1 MRISLEHQIRA
12 LMEEAK
18 NTTERKKVENVGRPD
33 DDNKDPETSKL
44 AKQGQIKSKII
55 DEDNLGFESKA
66 SKNKPNETDK
76 KDAKEIKGGKTEVDL
91 DPKTDDKV
99 GDESDE
105 TDKSNKTRKKANK
118 EIGSKGAGDVKEE
131 VIDEA
136 QMSNGRKQALARK
149 TSHADTGSPTPNH
162 REFAARGLM
171 HHSMAKDMHVGKTGD
186 FYAHGTGDKK
196 YGTVTKN
203 NGKEVH
209 VKQTHDSY
217 AAGKVSKVH
226 KFKVA
231 SHIHEETLDE
241 KNWIAGAVKH
251 PGALHKQLHVP
262 AGEKIPA
269 GKLNAAAEKGGKLG
283 QRARLAKTL
292 KRIVKGK

>member
-1 MRISLEHQIRA
+1 MRISLEHQIRM
-12 LMEEAK
+12 LMEEPK
-18 NTTERKKVENVGRPD
+18 NTTERKKVENVGRPK
-33 DDNKDPETSKL
+33 DDNKDPESSKL
-44 AKQGQIKSKII
+44 AKQGEIKTKII
-55 DEDNLGFESKA
+55 EDNLGYESKA
-66 SKNKPNETDK
+66 SKNKPNEVDK
-76 KDAKEIKGGKTEVDL
+76 KDAKEIKGGKTEINL
-91 DPKTDDKV
+91 EPKTDDKV

-105 TDKSNKTRKKANK
+105 TDKSKKARNKVNK
-118 EIGSKGAGDVKEE
+118 EIGAKGAGDVKEE
-131 VIDEA
+131 AIDEA

-149 TSHADTGSPTPNH
+149 TSYRDTGAPTPNH

-231 SHIHEETLDE
+231 SHIHEEALDE

-262 AGEKIPA
+262 ADEKIPA

>member
-1 MRISLEHQIRA
+1 M
-12 LMEEAK
+12 LMEEPK
-18 NTTERKKVENVGRPD
+18 NTTERKKVENVGRPE
-33 DDNKDPETSKL
+33 DDNKNPESSKL
-44 AKQGQIKSKII
+44 AKQGEIKTKII
-55 DEDNLGFESKA
+55 DEDAVGYESKA
-66 SKNKPNETDK
+66 SKNKPNEVDK
-76 KDAKEIKGGKTEVDL
+76 KDAKEIKGGKTEVEL

-105 TDKSNKTRKKANK
+105 TDKSKKARNKVNK
-118 EIGSKGAGDVKEE
+118 EIGAKGAGDVKEE
-131 VIDEA
+131 SV
-136 QMSNGRKQALARK
+136 
-149 TSHADTGSPTPNH
+149 PNH

-231 SHIHEETLDE
+231 SHIHEEALDE

>member
-1 MRISLEHQIRA
+1 
-12 LMEEAK
+12 MEEPK
-18 NTTERKKVENVGRPD
+18 NTTERKKVENVGRPK
-33 DDNKDPETSKL
+33 DDNKNPETSKL
-44 AKQGQIKSKII
+44 AKQGEIKTKVI
-55 DEDNLGFESKA
+55 DEDNLGYESKA

-76 KDAKEIKGGKTEVDL
+76 KDAKEIKGGKTEVEL

-105 TDKSNKTRKKANK
+105 TEKSKKARNKVNK
-118 EIGSKGAGDVKEE
+118 ESGAKGAGDVKEE
-131 VIDEA
+131 A
-136 QMSNGRKQALARK
+136 
-149 TSHADTGSPTPNH
+149 
-162 REFAARGLM
+162 
-171 HHSMAKDMHVGKTGD
+171 
-186 FYAHGTGDKK
+186 
-196 YGTVTKN
+196 
-203 NGKEVH
+203 
-209 VKQTHDSY
+209 
-217 AAGKVSKVH
+217 
-226 KFKVA
+226 
-231 SHIHEETLDE
+231 LDE